1 MTTST
6 LHSGSTLQGG
16 KYRLDSLLSQ
26 GGFGVTYR
34 ATHTL
39 LNQAVVLKTLNPK
52 QQRPQDLQKFGQRF
66 IQEAQ
71 RLAQFQHPHIVRVTD
86 CFVEAGLPFIV
97 MDYIPGQTLADI
109 TRSGPLSEDVALHY
123 IRQVGSALELVHQN
137 GLLHRDVKPDNIML
151 REGTDQVVLID
162 FGIAREFNLGVTETN
177 TGLLSAGYAPIEQ
190 YLPRHQW
197 SPATDIY
204 ALAATLYALLA
215 GKAPVASV
223 LRDRVPLEDIRQ
235 FQAKVSDRTLAA
247 IEQGMAME
255 ARQRPQTVSTWLE
268 LLAGQ
273 GKGVSRPTVAT
284 VAVLPQHYHSLPETQ
299 NNGVG
304 SYSGGSTGWNPWYWL
319 IGTAIVG
326 SLLGAGLGFLIRAR
340 PAQQVF
346 PAQPDPT
353 TDEQEFPQTLPTV
366 TPRWGDR
373 QTAPS
378 PQLSPEPSPTPI
390 PDIEITVP
398 PVIPEE
404 NPLPDII
411 LEDPPRL
418 DPSPTPKPSPKP
430 EATST
435 PTPSPQPSPMPE
447 VSPPVDVA
455 PTNPAPSENSDGGS
469 SP

>member
-39 LNQAVVLKTLNPK
+39 LNQAVVLKTLNPQ

-97 MDYIPGQTLADI
+97 MDYIPGQTLSAL
-109 TRSGPLSEDVALHY
+109 TRGGPLSEDVALHY
-123 IRQVGSALELVHQN
+123 IRQVGRALEMVHQN

-223 LRDRVPLEDIRQ
+223 LRDRVPLEDLRE
-235 FQAKVSDRTLAA
+235 FQPNISDRTLGA
-247 IEQGMAME
+247 IDQGMAME
-255 ARQRPQTVSTWLE
+255 ARQRPQSVATWLE
-268 LLAGQ
+268 LLGSQ

-284 VAVLPQHYHSLPETQ
+284 VAVLPQHYHSLPATQ
-299 NNGVG
+299 NNGSAAYSAG
-304 SYSGGSTGWNPWYWL
+304 SKGWNPWYWL
-319 IGTAIVG
+319 IGTAIIG
-326 SLLGAGLGFLIRAR
+326 SLLGAGLGFLVRNR
-340 PAQQVF
+340 PAQVF
-346 PAQPDPT
+346 PATPDPT
-353 TDEQEFPQTLPTV
+353 TDEQEFPQTLPPV
-366 TPRWGDR
+366 NPRPR
-373 QTAPS
+373 QNQ
-378 PQLSPEPSPTPI
+378 PQIEPSPTAI
-390 PDIEITVP
+390 PEVEITVP

-404 NPLPDII
+404 DPLPDII
-411 LEDPPRL
+411 LEETPPL
-418 DPSPTPKPSPKP
+418 DLSTPSPSPSPKP
-430 EATST
+430 EAT
-435 PTPSPQPSPMPE
+435 PTPSPQLSPMPE
-447 VSPPVDVA
+447 VSPPVNVL
-455 PTNPAPSENSDGGS
+455 PPEPVSPAEPNETSAHETSGS
-469 SP
+469 S